1 MDLRMKPHAKD
12 ADMIEIF
19 LPGGRHLIGVVHVD
33 TLYEGMGNEGISWGG
48 EIYDRL
54 HNGEELK
61 MSLEIDDVAA

>member
-1 MDLRMKPHAKD
+1 MKLIMKPHSR
-12 ADMIEIF
+12 DMIEIY
-19 LPGGRHLIGVVHVD
+19 LDNGKSLIGVVHID
-33 TLYEGMGNEGISWGG
+33 SLYEGMGNEGISWGG